1 MLSIDV
7 IPTHAY
13 ADLGD
18 EWVRY
23 QSARIQ
29 QKHLQVGRHFRLDL
43 TGILRRLAIS
53 TGATRLN
60 EALEPRRL
68 TSAGDRRPVAR
79 EPIFR
84 SAQVD
89 AGMHARVVDLIFS

>member
-29 QKHLQVGRHFRLDL
+29 QRHLQVGRHFRLDL

-53 TGATRLN
+53 TRATRLN
-60 EALEPRRL
+60 EALQPRRL
-68 TSAGDRRPVAR
+68 TSADDRRPVVSEA
-79 EPIFR
+79 IVR

-89 AGMHARVVDLIFS
+89 AGMHAPVVGLIPA